1 MTPEERQQSL
11 AAARRACE
19 YLRENLF
26 HIQGLPEPLLWHF
39 ERLAEEFTRLDAGE
53 EKRNEAGRESGHLG
67 AQYGH
72 LGGRPR
78 KTATKKRGKK

>member
-11 AAARRACE
+11 AAARRAVE
-19 YLRENLF
+19 WLRQYTSTVVWINASLKERVTSL
-26 HIQGLPEPLLWHF
+26 IEGF
-39 ERLAEEFTRLDAGE
+39 ELLDAKE
-53 EKRNEAGRESGHLG
+53 QAQAEAGRESGHLG

-78 KTATKKRGKK
+78 KTTTKKRGKK